1 MTFCKQK
8 KSKGGTFLN
17 FVIHII
23 LLSYGQTKNKSNIVD
38 KWVSI
43 FCFAELRHTGREKQS
58 WKENANTARLDS
70 TSFEAS
76 QDFSILR

>member
-1 MTFCKQK
+1 MTFSKQK
-8 KSKGGTFLN
+8 KGKGGTFLN
-17 FVIHII
+17 YLIRII

-43 FCFAELRHTGREKQS
+43 FSFAELHHPGRDKQG

-70 TSFEAS
+70 TSFEVS